1 MSAVSSKG
9 VRVFRIVWLVAS
21 VLIVAAEGRVHKV
34 ESGETFYGIV
44 KSQASQCGLSH
55 KKMEERILQLNKST
69 LSEETKGNLKIG
81 QTLQLPD
88 CGGSSRSGSK
98 KPTPKRKVAASS
110 PGVEKTNH
118 RVSGAKGCDA
128 NARKRVSHY
137 SAIVDCRDNH
147 IIWRDGTRMLYDD
160 GRTKKDFKYLLNH
173 ADIEDMFRFSYR
185 RGPYSH
191 PPKNY
196 DPGRIRNE
204 AFFRKMYGNSPAEV
218 RRHLTT
224 VDWFGRQL
232 RVTTVNGV
240 ADHLRAVVRDLKK
253 LGPEYRKYLVPPGG
267 TFTWRTIAGTHRLSV
282 HSFGAAIDINVKYSN
297 YWRWTKGKY
306 RYINHIPLKIVKI
319 FERHGFIW
327 GGKGTTTIRCISS
340 IARSSPIR
348 V

>member
-9 VRVFRIVWLVAS
+9 VRVFRIVWLVVS

-44 KSQASQCGLSH
+44 KGQASQCGLSH

-69 LSEETKGNLKIG
+69 LSEATKGNLKIG
-81 QTLQLPD
+81 QVIRLPD
-88 CGGSSRSGSK
+88 CGGMSRIPNN
-98 KPTPKRKVAASS
+98 KPSVKRKAAASS
-110 PGVEKTNH
+110 SGTGKTNH

-128 NARKRVSHY
+128 NARKLVRY
-137 SAIVDCRDNH
+137 YPAIVGCRDNH

-160 GRTKKDFKYLLNH
+160 GRTKKDFKTLLNH
-173 ADIEDMFRFSYR
+173 ADIQDMFRFSYR

-204 AFFRKMYGNSPAEV
+204 AFFRKMYGNSAAEV

-224 VDWFGRQL
+224 VDWFGRKV
-232 RVTTVNGV
+232 RVTTVNAV
-240 ADHLRAVVRDLKK
+240 ADHLRAVVRELKK

-282 HSFGAAIDINVKYSN
+282 HSFGAAIDINVKHSD
-297 YWRWTKGKY
+297 YWRWSKGGY
-306 RYINHIPLKIVKI
+306 RNRIPLKIVKA

-327 GGKGTTTIRCISS
+327 GGKWYHYDTMHFEYRPEL
-340 IARSSPIR
+340 AY
-348 V
+348 